1 MKEKISELIKVFTRV
16 VTTIFIIASVYLYIF
31 WGTQKVFSV
40 IDIFGILIIGFV
52 SAICIIPF
60 MSEKEYSK
68 KALLALNILY
78 FLELNIAS
86 LVIGFILKWFC
97 FEVISSVVL
106 FELVIIAVYVIVSVI
121 NYKIDLNEANEMNK
135 KLNSIVDD
143 MKK

>member
-1 MKEKISELIKVFTRV
+1 MLV
-16 VTTIFIIASVYLYIF
+16 F
-31 WGTQKVFSV
+31 WGTERIFSAL
-40 IDIFGILIIGFV
+40 DILGILLIGIV

-68 KALLALNILY
+68 KGLLALNILY

-121 NYKIDLNEANEMNK
+121 NYKIDLNEANVMNK
-135 KLNSIVDD
+135 KLNS
-143 MKK
+143 K

>member
-68 KALLALNILY
+68 KGLLALNILY
-78 FLELNIAS
+78 FWN
-86 LVIGFILKWFC
+86 
-97 FEVISSVVL
+97 
-106 FELVIIAVYVIVSVI
+106 
-121 NYKIDLNEANEMNK
+121 
-135 KLNSIVDD
+135 
-143 MKK
+143 

>member
-68 KALLALNILY
+68 KGLLALNILY

-135 KLNSIVDD
+135 KLNSIEDD
-143 MKK
+143 MNK